1 MWTYQFV
8 SLQYALVVSIDY
20 RCADQHL
27 IHDRTLTFL
36 FDSKDDMIER
46 IERNAGHDA
55 ALAYNEWRH

>member
-27 IHDRTLTFL
+27 IHDKTLTFL

-46 IERNAGHDA
+46 IERNAGKDA
-55 ALAYNEWRH
+55 ARAYNEWRH

>member
-27 IHDRTLTFL
+27 IHDKTLTF
-36 FDSKDDMIER
+36 DYDDRADMLAR
-46 IERNAGHDA
+46 IEENAGHDA
-55 ALAYNEWRH
+55 ALAYTEWRH